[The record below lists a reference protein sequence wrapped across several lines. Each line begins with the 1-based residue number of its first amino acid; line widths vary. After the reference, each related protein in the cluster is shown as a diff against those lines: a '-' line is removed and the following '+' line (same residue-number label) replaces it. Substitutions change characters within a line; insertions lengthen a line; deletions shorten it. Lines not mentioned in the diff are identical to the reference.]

1 MKALTLALLVACAN
15 ADRASLDCPLR
26 QIAVDYAQRVQP
38 RWRPLT
44 AFQELADALNGA
56 EEAVDCYV
64 KPNASASP
72 KARRVGTFPL
82 PTQRAALVLFADPG
96 TRGDDV
102 NGDGSES
109 RPFAS
114 VARSLRAVRD
124 FRLARRD
131 AATLTESDR
140 AHLVLRAGT
149 FHIGATLQLTAADS
163 FLTVQAYPNEDVM
176 VSGAAALTGLEWQ
189 HVPAAIPARPSYEYR
204 SGMLVAGFDVA
215 PAKVM
220 TLAEG
225 EAACSAMPACAAITY
240 HDASPAP
247 TAALK
252 IYVRR
257 HGVRKTTC
265 VRSFRLA
272 C

>member
-1 MKALTLALLVACAN
+1 
-15 ADRASLDCPLR
+15 
-26 QIAVDYAQRVQP
+26 
-38 RWRPLT
+38 
-44 AFQELADALNGA
+44 
-56 EEAVDCYV
+56 
-64 KPNASASP
+64 
-72 KARRVGTFPL
+72 
-82 PTQRAALVLFADPG
+82 
-96 TRGDDV
+96 
-102 NGDGSES
+102 
-109 RPFAS
+109 
-114 VARSLRAVRD
+114 
-124 FRLARRD
+124 
-131 AATLTESDR
+131 
-140 AHLVLRAGT
+140 
-149 FHIGATLQLTAADS
+149 
-163 FLTVQAYPNEDVM
+163 
-176 VSGAAALTGLEWQ
+176 
-189 HVPAAIPARPSYEYR
+189 
-204 SGMLVAGFDVA
+204 MLVAGFDVA